1 VVSLVYSSH
10 RSITLCGDVK
20 VSSYIKWYPIPNT
33 PFEANE
39 AGQIRNSNTN
49 RVLKSFYKDKRKTR
63 KKFRSQWVENGITC
77 QINTALARVVLTAKL
92 GRPLLPWEDACHI
105 NGDNTDDRMEN
116 LEAKSRLR
124 NIIDEYKIGRLHPI
138 PNEEI
143 DKAIKA
149 LMSLKK

>member
-1 VVSLVYSSH
+1 M
-10 RSITLCGDVK
+10 
-20 VSSYIKWYPIPNT
+20 KWYPIPNT

-39 AGQIRNSNTN
+39 AGQIRNPNTN
-49 RVLKSFYKDKRKTR
+49 RVLKCGYKDKRRTR
-63 KKFRSQWVENGITC
+63 KKFHSKWVKNGITYK
-77 QINTALARVVLTAKL
+77 INTAVARVVLTAKL
-92 GRPLLPWEDACHI
+92 GRPLLSWEDACHI

-143 DKAIKA
+143 DKAIKD
-149 LMSLKK
+149 LVSLKK